1 MKKSISI
8 GISFLFAV
16 WLTPYTYAQELLNYP
31 LDTVNGEEVY
41 QYRAEKGIGFYRIGV
56 NFNVSQED
64 IIRLNP
70 QLKERGVHLD
80 ELLLIPTGRPVVK
93 PQPGENKD
101 AKKAETAK
109 TEEVEKP
116 EVTEVE
122 KPKIT
127 DVEKPKV
134 SISEKAEILKHQN
147 DIKNLNVS
155 KIPLPKEELDTATI
169 VKDPFT
175 GQETTQDS
183 ILTSSDSIFADSI
196 IADSI
201 VADSRKT
208 LELALMLPFESQ
220 LTKRNANA
228 ARMLEFYQGALL
240 ALHDLQNDS
249 TLYRLRVFDTERS
262 ELRVRALCDS
272 TELDSVRGILGLVYP
287 IQVEWMADW
296 CMVHQVPLLLPF
308 SDNVHLEDR
317 PYVLQFNSTDKQE
330 ADSLCQWI
338 ISRETPV
345 HCVRIDTREA
355 DITSCMRTLRKEM
368 KAQGIESTGLA
379 ITDLMNDSADYALDA
394 TKENLI
400 LLPSDRYQHV
410 QKLIPHL
417 QKLQEDGFQIRLVSQ
432 YSWQKEQID
441 LPQVFVSVFTSKAER
456 ETYDNLWAQSYQ
468 SEHVSGIPRYD
479 LLGYDLMRTLIEW
492 LNGNKEF
499 YGLQS
504 VIQWEQAG
512 KGGWQ
517 NSHAKVQ
524 TIE

>member
-1 MKKSISI
+1 MTAERKKRMKRSIYI
-8 GISFLFAV
+8 GISLLCSVWFAAH
-16 WLTPYTYAQELLNYP
+16 TQAQELLNYP
-31 LDTVNGEEVY
+31 LDTINGEEVY
-41 QYRAEKGIGFYRIGV
+41 QYRAEKGIGFYRIGL

-93 PQPGENKD
+93 QQPAE
-101 AKKAETAK
+101 KKNTDEAETPK
-109 TEEVEKP
+109 T
-116 EVTEVE
+116 
-122 KPKIT
+122 T

-134 SISEKAEILKHQN
+134 TDVEKPKVAISEKAEILKHQ
-147 DIKNLNVS
+147 DDVKSLSTPIV
-155 KIPLPKEELDTATI
+155 PVPKEEPDTIAI
-169 VKDPFT
+169 EKEDLAEK
-175 GQETTQDS
+175 ETTP
-183 ILTSSDSIFADSI
+183 DSIFISS
-196 IADSI
+196 DSI
-201 VADSRKT
+201 VADSTIADNRNII
-208 LELALMLPFESQ
+208 ELALMLPFESH
-220 LTKRNANA
+220 LTKRSANA

-272 TELDSVRGILGLVYP
+272 TDLDSVRGILGLVYP

-296 CMVHQVPLLLPF
+296 CMIHQVPLLLPF
-308 SDNVHLEDR
+308 SDNVHLEER

-338 ISRETPV
+338 MSKEDHI

-368 KAQGIESTGLA
+368 KAHGIESTGLA
-379 ITDLMNDSADYALDA
+379 LSDLMNDSADYALDA
-394 TKENLI
+394 AKENLI
-400 LLPSDRYQHV
+400 LLQSDRYQHV

-417 QKLQEDGFQIRLVSQ
+417 QKLQEDGYQVRLVGQ

-456 ETYDNLWAQSYQ
+456 ETYDTLWAQSYQ
-468 SEHVSGIPRYD
+468 NEHVSGIPRYD
-479 LLGYDLMRTLIEW
+479 LLGYDLMRTLVEW
-492 LNGNKEF
+492 LNGKKDF
-499 YGLQS
+499 SGLQS
-504 VIQWEQAG
+504 VIQWKQAG
-512 KGGWQ
+512 EGGWQ